1 MYNSQIQADVMMNMR
16 SFANFQKLRNSEH
29 AQKEIREIAQEML
42 ALVKQDGK
50 LKYTLEAMGL

>member
-1 MYNSQIQADVMMNMR
+1 MMNMR